1 MHSTPFSTLS
11 AFFRHLVGDDFSP
24 LVEMLTGGPGERE
37 RFPSRGWRT
46 FFEASMLQFR
56 GLPRSESPLS
66 LLYRRRQQPP
76 TVFIY
81 RSFTIGPPHFLRVR
95 EGVVAAWRN
104 CIRRVAEGLWNNR
117 KERPAFLF
125 VLEVLGIAFRG

>member
-1 MHSTPFSTLS
+1 
-11 AFFRHLVGDDFSP
+11 
-24 LVEMLTGGPGERE
+24 MLTVDPGKGNDFRAGVGEHSLKLPCFNSGVGRE
-37 RFPSRGWRT
+37 PN
-46 FFEASMLQFR
+46 
-56 GLPRSESPLS
+56 PRSASCIDAVS
-66 LLYRRRQQPP
+66 SHQ

-81 RSFTIGPPHFLRVR
+81 RSFTIGPRHFLRVR

-125 VLEVLGIAFRG
+125 VLGVLGIAFRG